1 MAVYEW
7 YKCLVARIVNLFH
20 YLLYKVRGVCCD
32 QPLRKEIYCFCKQR
46 CVLFLC
52 KQRRVLLLCIKR
64 CLLLFCK
71 QRCLLLLC
79 KIRCLLLLRFILY
92 GEEYKGL
99 ICRAHLLEDLHTL
112 QIVAALRNELG
123 NILLVL

>member
-1 MAVYEW
+1 MAVYEG
-7 YKCLVARIVNLFH
+7 YKCLVALIVNLFH
-20 YLLYKVRGVCCD
+20 YLLYKVRGVCCG
-32 QPLRKEIYCFCKQR
+32 QPLRKEIHS
-46 CVLFLC
+46 LC
-52 KQRRVLLLCIKR
+52 KQRRVLLLCIK
-64 CLLLFCK
+64 
-71 QRCLLLLC
+71 
-79 KIRCLLLLRFILY
+79 RCLLLLRFILY